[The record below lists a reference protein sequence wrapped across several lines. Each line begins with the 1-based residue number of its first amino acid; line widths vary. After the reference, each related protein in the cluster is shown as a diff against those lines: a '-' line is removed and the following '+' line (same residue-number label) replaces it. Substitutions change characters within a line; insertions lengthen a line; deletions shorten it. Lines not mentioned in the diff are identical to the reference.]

1 MHRKKD
7 KGKASNSLIKTGDA
21 DFPKSERIL
30 KGHEFR
36 YLKENGKSTVGKLMV
51 MSHAPAP
58 DGKRRLG
65 IIVTKKFNKRAVK
78 RNRAYRVIREA
89 YRLIKES
96 VKECT
101 WLVIIARKNLED
113 KSAAEVQQ
121 ELLELLQGEK
131 LVENFK
137 DNF

>member
-21 DFPKSERIL
+21 GFPKSERIL

-65 IIVTKKFNKRAVK
+65 IIVTKKFNKRAVN

-101 WLVIIARKNLED
+101 WLVIIARKNLEE